1 MWAGNHISLVVS
13 AAGSQIEFDCVHG
26 GTPSPFMLD
35 DRDAFTAGVTF
46 VREHAGPI
54 VVGQVLDSHP
64 AVYFGAVTANTMA
77 LTVQLTDTRRVI
89 GMFTLVRDTPGHVV
103 KCLLPLSR

>member
-1 MWAGNHISLVVS
+1 
-13 AAGSQIEFDCVHG
+13 
-26 GTPSPFMLD
+26 MLD

-54 VVGQVLDSHP
+54 VGQVPDSHP
-64 AVYFGAVTANTMA
+64 AVYFGTVTANTMA
-77 LTVQLTDTRRVI
+77 LTVQLTDTRKVI

-103 KCLLPLSR
+103 KWLLPLSR